1 MTLKKEIQAN
11 SKKLIAQLILIE
23 LIELN

>member
-1 MTLKKEIQAN
+1 MPIKKEIQAK
-11 SKKLIAQLILIE
+11 SKKLIAQLTLIE

>member
-1 MTLKKEIQAN
+1 MSIKKEIQAK